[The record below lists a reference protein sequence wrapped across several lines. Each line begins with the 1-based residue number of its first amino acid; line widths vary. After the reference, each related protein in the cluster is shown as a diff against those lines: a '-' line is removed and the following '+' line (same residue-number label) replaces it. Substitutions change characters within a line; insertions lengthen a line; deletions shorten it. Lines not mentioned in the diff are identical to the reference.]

1 MDLADVVLESGA
13 RSIAIVGTAKN
24 VGKTVTL
31 NYLVGE
37 LSSRGYTLGL
47 LSSGRDGER
56 VDVLTGEPKP
66 QVYLP
71 RGSWVATAEAFL
83 EGASISLEVVD
94 VWERP
99 GVFGRLVL
107 GRVVEP
113 GLAELMGPR
122 SARQLS
128 SAVKKFL
135 AYGADI
141 VLVDGALD
149 RKAAASPLVTEACIL
164 ATGAS
169 SADDL
174 NSMVETL
181 ESLVWAW
188 SLPELEDALVAKLG
202 ARAVEKERVAL
213 LKLGGSGRG
222 DAPGRPVL
230 VFTEYPTALNYEEDI
245 AQEIDESTLALVVPG
260 SVDRVLLQEV
270 TASLAQL
277 RAGARGGIH
286 RGPGAT
292 AGSRC
297 GRSHEGT
304 KSGRNPLLEVDRA
317 LAILDGTREG
327 RLVADRAGSSSPE
340 RLPFYL
346 VMRDPSCAMFRR
358 EQAVPLERTGGQLR
372 VLERGRVLAVT
383 INPCSSGEM
392 VYEPRKL
399 VRYIGEKVKPVPVF
413 DVVSGESFWEE
424 VA

>member
-1 MDLADVVLESGA
+1 MDLAGVVVESGV
-13 RSIAIVGTAKN
+13 RSVAIVGTAKN

-31 NYLVGE
+31 NYLISE
-37 LSSRGYTLGL
+37 LSARGYSLGL

-56 VDVLTGEPKP
+56 IDALTGEPKP

-71 RGSWVATAEAFL
+71 QGSWVATAEAFL
-83 EGASISLEVVD
+83 EGACISLEVVD

-122 SARQLS
+122 SAKQLS

-149 RKAAASPLVTEACIL
+149 RKAAASPLVTEACVL

-174 NSMVETL
+174 NSMAETL

-188 SLPELEDALVAKLG
+188 SLPQPEDSLVAELG
-202 ARAVEKERVAL
+202 ARALEKERVSL
-213 LKLGGSGRG
+213 VKLVKTRNSGRR
-222 DAPGRPVL
+222 DTVARQVL
-230 VFTEYPTALNYEEDI
+230 VPTEYPTALNYEDEI
-245 AQEIDESTLALVVPG
+245 AGEIDESTLALVVPG
-260 SVDRVLLQEV
+260 SVDKVLLQEV
-270 TASLAQL
+270 TASLARL
-277 RAGARGGIH
+277 RAAGDGGIV
-286 RGPGAT
+286 GP
-292 AGSRC
+292 
-297 GRSHEGT
+297 RS
-304 KSGRNPLLEVDRA
+304 
-317 LAILDGTREG
+317 
-327 RLVADRAGSSSPE
+327 RLVADRAASSSRE

-358 EQAVPLERTGGQLR
+358 DHAVPLERMGGELR

-399 VRYIGEKVKPVPVF
+399 VRFIGEKVKPVPVF

>member
-1 MDLADVVLESGA
+1 MDLADVVVESGA

-71 RGSWVATAEAFL
+71 RGSWVATAEALL

-122 SARQLS
+122 SSRQLA

-149 RKAAASPLVTEACIL
+149 RRAAASPLVTEACIF

-174 NSMVETL
+174 NSMVDTL

-188 SLPELEDALVAKLG
+188 SLPQPEDVLVAKLG
-202 ARAVEKERVAL
+202 ARAIEKERVAL
-213 LKLGGSGRG
+213 VKLGRSARG
-222 DAPGRPVL
+222 EAPVRPVL
-230 VFTEYPTALNYEEDI
+230 VSTEYPTALSYEEDI
-245 AQEIDESTLALVVPG
+245 AQEIDENTLALIVPG

-270 TASLAQL
+270 TASLAHL
-277 RAGARGGIH
+277 GEGRRRPIRAGTDA
-286 RGPGAT
+286 AT
-292 AGSRC
+292 RSGDRSR
-297 GRSHEGT
+297 EGT
-304 KSGRNPLLEVDRA
+304 KSGWTQPPGT
-317 LAILDGTREG
+317 DGAPDTPDGIGENS
-327 RLVADRAGSSSPE
+327 LVADRTASSARE

-358 EQAVPLERTGGQLR
+358 EHAVPLERMGGQLR
-372 VLERGRVLAVT
+372 VLEPGRVLAVT

-399 VRYIGEKVKPVPVF
+399 VRYIGEKIKSVPVF
-413 DVVSGESFWEE
+413 DVVSGEWFWEE

>member
-1 MDLADVVLESGA
+1 MDLADLVVESGA
-13 RSIAIVGTAKN
+13 KSVAIVGTGKN

-37 LSSRGYTLGL
+37 LSSRGYTLAL

-56 VDVLTGEPKP
+56 IDALTGEPKP

-71 RGSWVATAEAFL
+71 EGSWVATAEAFL

-128 SAVKKFL
+128 SAVNKFL

-149 RKAAASPLVTEACIL
+149 RRAAASPLVTEACIL

-174 NSMVETL
+174 NGIVETL
-181 ESLVWAW
+181 ESLIWAW
-188 SLPELEDALVAKLG
+188 ALPGPEDPSLLELG
-202 ARAVEKERVAL
+202 IRAVEKERVAV
-213 LKLGGSGRG
+213 LKLGKVRGAGRT
-222 DAPGRPVL
+222 DAHLQPVL
-230 VFTEYPTALNYEEDI
+230 AFTDYPTALNYEGEI
-245 AQEIDESTLALVVPG
+245 AREIDEDAIGLVVPG

-270 TASLAQL
+270 SGRLAQL
-277 RAGARGGIH
+277 NK
-286 RGPGAT
+286 P
-292 AGSRC
+292 
-297 GRSHEGT
+297 
-304 KSGRNPLLEVDRA
+304 V
-317 LAILDGTREG
+317 
-327 RLVADRAGSSSPE
+327 
-340 RLPFYL
+340 PFYL
-346 VMRDPSCAMFRR
+346 LMRDPSCAMFRR
-358 EQAVPLERTGGQLR
+358 EHAIPLERMGGRVR
-372 VLERGRVLAVT
+372 VLQQGKVLAVT

-392 VYEPRKL
+392 LYEPRKL
-399 VRYIGEKVKPVPVF
+399 VRYIGQRVKPVPVF

>member
-1 MDLADVVLESGA
+1 MDLAGVVIESGA
-13 RSIAIVGTAKN
+13 RSVAIVGTAKN

-31 NYLVGE
+31 NYLAGE
-37 LSSRGYTLGL
+37 LSSCGYTLGL

-56 VDVLTGEPKP
+56 IDALTGEPKP

-71 RGSWVATAEAFL
+71 QGSWVATAEAFL
-83 EGASISLEVVD
+83 EGTSVSLEVVD

-149 RKAAASPLVTEACIL
+149 RRAAASPLVTEACIL

-181 ESLVWAW
+181 ESLIWAW
-188 SLPELEDALVAKLG
+188 SIPEPEDTSVAELG
-202 ARAVEKERVAL
+202 ARALEKERVAL
-213 LKLGGSGRG
+213 VKRTKARGPGRRE
-222 DAPGRPVL
+222 APARPVL
-230 VFTEYPTALNYEEDI
+230 VSTRYPTALNYEDEI
-245 AQEIDESTLALVVPG
+245 AGEIDESTLALVVPG

-270 TASLAQL
+270 TASLAGL
-277 RAGARGGIH
+277 RAASGGGI
-286 RGPGAT
+286 A
-292 AGSRC
+292 SRE
-297 GRSHEGT
+297 S
-304 KSGRNPLLEVDRA
+304 
-317 LAILDGTREG
+317 
-327 RLVADRAGSSSPE
+327 RLVADGAASSSRE

-358 EQAVPLERTGGQLR
+358 EHAVPLERIGGQIR

-392 VYEPRKL
+392 AYEPRKL
-399 VRYIGEKVKPVPVF
+399 VRYIGEKVKPIPVF